1 MTLLDYYRG
10 NLNIN
15 IANKEMILKLMK
27 IGNLKHQMSLLFF
40 TLMLSLSALRAMT
53 AALPRLII
61 VALTFTLLP
70 CSYAYATTIS
80 VTSER
85 NPVTL
90 NESFQLTFSATETP
104 DGDPDFSIL
113 ESYVEILNQH
123 KNSNTSIINGQFQH
137 QESWHLNVLAKQSG
151 VITLPSV
158 PFGKDLSN
166 TLIITVVTPDQHTKL
181 SSPQPDKDLFL
192 LVEVS
197 PQEGIVQS
205 QFIYTLRLFRRVKIS
220 QASLTEP
227 TSDTAIIERLGEDIT
242 YQDQHNNLTYE
253 VTERKYAI
261 FPQQSGL
268 LTIAPVALNAEVYS
282 SQRGQFNGLF
292 NRSRT
297 RIKRVFSDAIQ
308 LNVQPIPAPFTAP
321 HWLPAQAL
329 HIEQS
334 WSGDITDMKVG
345 EPLTRTLKIIAQG
358 TTVGQ
363 LPELHS
369 LQSNAERGLKTYPD
383 KPALNEKKTDTL
395 IAYREEKIAFI
406 ASKEGLYQL
415 PAIKVPWWNTQT
427 QSVELALIPETTLIA
442 TLAPQS
448 TEVIPDSTL
457 TSTPQ
462 LEQPLNSAPTAP
474 PQVTRYFWPGL
485 SLFLALGWLLTLL
498 LAHRKSKSLSTP
510 EQQKTPPYN
519 QKVLKQACAAHSA
532 EAAKN
537 ALLLW
542 GQQYFQEKSLRR
554 IASYCDAPLKKEI
567 LLLNTILY
575 SPDCDDWN
583 GENLY
588 TAFKA
593 FEPKALSTDVP
604 PNKLKPLY
612 KL

>member
-1 MTLLDYYRG
+1 
-10 NLNIN
+10 
-15 IANKEMILKLMK
+15 MILKLMK
-27 IGNLKHQMSLLFF
+27 IGNLKAQMTLLFF
-40 TLMLSLSALRAMT
+40 ALMLSLSTLRAIT
-53 AALPRLII
+53 VPLSRLIFI
-61 VALTFTLLP
+61 VLTVTILP

-85 NPVTL
+85 NLVTL
-90 NESFQLTFSATETP
+90 NESFQLTFSATDTP

-151 VITLPSV
+151 VITLPPV

-166 TLIITVVTPDQHTKL
+166 TLIITVVTPDQQANL

-197 PQEGIVQS
+197 PEKGIVQS

-220 QASLTEP
+220 QAALTEP
-227 TSDTAIIERLGEDIT
+227 TSDTAIIERLGEDIS
-242 YQDQHNNLTYE
+242 YQDQHNNLNYE

-261 FPQQSGL
+261 FPQQKGL

-282 SQRGQFNGLF
+282 PQRGQFNGLF

-297 RIKRVFSDAIQ
+297 RITRVFSDAVQ
-308 LNVQPIPAPFTAP
+308 LDVQSVPAQFTAS

-369 LQSNAERGLKTYPD
+369 LQPNAGSGLKTYPD
-383 KPALNEKKTDTL
+383 KPTLNEKKTDTL

-406 ASKEGLYQL
+406 ASKKGLYQL
-415 PAIKVPWWNTQT
+415 PAIKVPWWNTKT
-427 QSVELALIPETTLIA
+427 QSVELALIPETTLVA

-448 TEVIPDSTL
+448 PPVIPDSTL
-457 TSTPQ
+457 TTTPQ
-462 LEQPLNSAPTAP
+462 EELPLNSAPTTP
-474 PQVTRYFWPGL
+474 TRVTTYFWPSL

-510 EQQKTPPYN
+510 EQQTPPYN
-519 QKVLKQACAAHSA
+519 HKVLKQACAAHNA
-532 EAAKN
+532 ESAKN

-542 GQQYFQEKSLRR
+542 GQQYFQEKSLRC
-554 IASYCDAPLKKEI
+554 IASRCDAPLKKEI
-567 LLLNTILY
+567 LLLNAILY
-575 SPDCDDWN
+575 SPGCDDWN

-593 FEPKALSTDVP
+593 FEPKAHATDVP

>member
-1 MTLLDYYRG
+1 
-10 NLNIN
+10 
-15 IANKEMILKLMK
+15 MILKLMK
-27 IGNLKHQMSLLFF
+27 IGNLKTQMTLLFF
-40 TLMLSLSALRAMT
+40 ALMHSLSALRAIT
-53 AALPRLII
+53 VPLSRFIFI
-61 VALTFTLLP
+61 VLTVTMMP

-90 NESFQLTFSATETP
+90 NESFQLTFSATDTP
-104 DGDPDFSIL
+104 DGEPDFSIL

-151 VITLPSV
+151 VITLPPVS
-158 PFGKDLSN
+158 FGKDLSN
-166 TLIITVVTPDQHTKL
+166 TLIIKVVTPDQQAKP
-181 SSPQPDKDLFL
+181 SSPQPNKDLFL
-192 LVEVS
+192 MAEIS
-197 PQEGIVQS
+197 PQKGLVQS

-227 TSDTAIIERLGEDIT
+227 TSDTAIIERLGEDIS
-242 YQDQHNNLTYE
+242 YQDQHNNLNYE

-261 FPQQSGL
+261 FPQQKGL
-268 LTIAPVALNAEVYS
+268 LTIAPVTLNAEVYS
-282 SQRGQFNGLF
+282 PQRGQFNGLF

-297 RIKRVFSDAIQ
+297 RITRVFSDAVQ
-308 LNVQPIPAPFTAP
+308 LNVQSVPAQFTAT

-358 TTVGQ
+358 TTAGQ

-369 LQSNAERGLKTYPD
+369 LQPNVGSGLKTYPD
-383 KPALNEKKTDTL
+383 KPALHEKKTDTL

-406 ASKEGLYQL
+406 ASKKGLYQL

-427 QSVELALIPETTLIA
+427 QSVELALIPETTLVA
-442 TLAPQS
+442 TLVPQS
-448 TEVIPDSTL
+448 TPVIPDSTL
-457 TSTPQ
+457 ATTPQ
-462 LEQPLNSAPTAP
+462 EELPLNSVSTTPT
-474 PQVTRYFWPGL
+474 QVTPYFWPGL

-498 LAHRKSKSLSTP
+498 LTHRKPKPLSTP
-510 EQQKTPPYN
+510 EQQTPPYN
-519 QKVLKQACAAHSA
+519 HKVLKQACAAHNA
-532 EAAKN
+532 ESAKN

-542 GQQYFQEKSLRR
+542 GQQYFQEKSLRC
-554 IASYCDAPLKKEI
+554 IASRCDDSLKKEM
-567 LLLNTILY
+567 LLLNTFLY
-575 SPDCDDWN
+575 SPGCDDWN

-593 FEPKALSTDVP
+593 FEPKAPATDAP